1 MRHHATCRVGDTG
14 GDWKADR
21 GKGKANV
28 TMKFFIDFWHIG
40 YYCNS
45 KGSNLWIIFATIKIY
60 ELNKEEPFFKK

>member
-1 MRHHATCRVGDTG
+1 MQPSGWDTLVGDL
-14 GDWKADR
+14 KADR
-21 GKGKANV
+21 GKDKVNV

-60 ELNKEEPFFKK
+60 ELNREETFFKI

>member
-1 MRHHATCRVGDTG
+1 MQPSGWDTLVGDL
-14 GDWKADR
+14 KADR
-21 GKGKANV
+21 RKDKVNV

-60 ELNKEEPFFKK
+60 EPNKEETFFKI